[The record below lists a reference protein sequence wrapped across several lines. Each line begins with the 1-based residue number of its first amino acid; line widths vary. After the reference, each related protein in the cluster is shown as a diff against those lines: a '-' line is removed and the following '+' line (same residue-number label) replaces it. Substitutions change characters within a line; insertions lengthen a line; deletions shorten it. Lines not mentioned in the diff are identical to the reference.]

1 MNKSTTQSTK
11 GLGKDQRTA
20 LKFYSDYSA
29 WGHGKS
35 YYRRRGAFA
44 YETFAN
50 LYAINGNAKAMDQAR
65 KLFPRTVKEFER
77 MLKDINDE

>member
-1 MNKSTTQSTK
+1 MSDIVDAMVK
-11 GLGKDQRTA
+11 GR
-20 LKFYSDYSA
+20 FYSDYSA

-65 KLFPRTVKEFER
+65 KLFPRTVREFER